1 MSWITEKRGSH
12 LCEANHR
19 KGSALKKRSGWLMS
33 TLSSAKKVKTP
44 LGMKPS
50 SQARLEWSG
59 FQSSPVGW
67 PVHINP
73 AVCQKQFHRFCVSF
87 FDRPCRTMSLDQ
99 NPPPHGLCS
108 HRFILARGSDNTA
121 HMAFLTGSKQRRG
134 FIHIGLCTHIKDL
147 AAWTKYSTTAT
158 HMTIEA
164 RPVEWAPLVL
174 WVSQLRLTVED
185 VE

>member
-1 MSWITEKRGSH
+1 
-12 LCEANHR
+12 
-19 KGSALKKRSGWLMS
+19 
-33 TLSSAKKVKTP
+33 
-44 LGMKPS
+44 
-50 SQARLEWSG
+50 
-59 FQSSPVGW
+59 
-67 PVHINP
+67 
-73 AVCQKQFHRFCVSF
+73 VS
-87 FDRPCRTMSLDQ
+87 
-99 NPPPHGLCS
+99 PPHGRVHIDS
-108 HRFILARGSDNTA
+108 RVSKEQRHHG

>member
-1 MSWITEKRGSH
+1 MPLYTASHLTHTHGCLVGPPSLFHRIKMSWITEKRGSH

-99 NPPPHGLCS
+99 NPPPHGRVHTDS
-108 HRFILARGSDNTA
+108 FSQG
-121 HMAFLTGSKQRRG
+121 
-134 FIHIGLCTHIKDL
+134 
-147 AAWTKYSTTAT
+147 AAIT
-158 HMTIEA
+158 
-164 RPVEWAPLVL
+164 RPTWP
-174 WVSQLRLTVED
+174 S
-185 VE
+185 